1 MFCPSC
7 GAKNELE
14 RTKCFVCGKLLPH
27 AQPAAAQASQP
38 GERRAPRPRAEM
50 GDRAA
55 SVGDR
60 MLALLFDRLLLGALA
75 LLAVA
80 YVATTNWRAPVSPL
94 TLGIIGALAL
104 MLLAFA
110 YHTLA
115 ETLAGTTLGKA
126 ILGLSVRNEGDHGK
140 LAAIAIRN
148 ALRLADG
155 LAGYGVGFCVALF
168 APRGRRIGDLVA
180 GTVVLSNAVPPA
192 ARAVLLLTF
201 AALVGFALWFAWQ
214 LCPSCTTSV
223 VERFIAEPV
232 ALANR

>member
-7 GAKNELE
+7 GAKNEIE
-14 RTKCFVCGKLLPH
+14 RAKCFVCAKVLPH
-27 AQPAAAQASQP
+27 GQPVPPQAV
-38 GERRAPRPRAEM
+38 ERRAPRPRAEM

-60 MLALLFDRLLLGALA
+60 MLALIFDRLLLGSLA

-80 YVATTNWRAPVSPL
+80 YVGTTNWRSPVSPL
-94 TLGIIGALAL
+94 ALAILGTLAL
-104 MLLAFA
+104 MLAAFA

-115 ETLAGTTLGKA
+115 ETFAGTTLGKA
-126 ILGLSVRNEGDHGK
+126 ILGLSVRNESERGT

-148 ALRLADG
+148 ALRIADG
-155 LAGYGVGFCVALF
+155 FAGYGIGFCVALF

-192 ARAVLLLTF
+192 ARAVLLATF
-201 AALVGFALWFAWQ
+201 AALVGFALFFAWQ
-214 LCPSCTTSV
+214 LCPDCMTTMA
-223 VERFIAEPV
+223 ERFVAEPV
-232 ALANR
+232 ALAHR